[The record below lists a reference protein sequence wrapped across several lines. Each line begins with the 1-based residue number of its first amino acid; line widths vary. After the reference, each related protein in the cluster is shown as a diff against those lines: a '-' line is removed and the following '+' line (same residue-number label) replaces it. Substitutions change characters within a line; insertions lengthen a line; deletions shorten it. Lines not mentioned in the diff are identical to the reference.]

1 MKSRREQYMS
11 NIIKAF
17 LNIVNRANY
26 ELLSSESGRNRVNS
40 VGKGLEVFVQDA
52 FAGTFICINEAERL
66 SRLEEAF
73 SYQGNQNNPPDL
85 ILKNSDAIEVK
96 KLQSQNS
103 AIALNSSYPKAKLY
117 ADSPMITK
125 ACKECEGW
133 SEKDIIYAVGY
144 TDDSSLKSLW
154 LVYGDCFCADKE
166 VYERIKDTISS
177 GIISIPNVEFTDT
190 KELGKV
196 KKVDPLG
203 ITDLRIRGM
212 WHIDNPNKIFSYL
225 HTTQSDSDFDL
236 ICLMK
241 KEKYDSLP
249 KNDREAVENL
259 SNVSV
264 SDVKIKNPNNPIQL
278 MDGKLLVFRLR
289 GN

>member
-1 MKSRREQYMS
+1 MS

-17 LNIVNRANY
+17 INIVNNPIV
-26 ELLSSESGRNRVNS
+26 ELVDYYNGRNRANNS
-40 VGKGLEVFVQDA
+40 GKALEIYVQDA
-52 FAGTFICINEAERL
+52 FADTIKETNEL
-66 SRLEEAF
+66 TRLEKLSNIY
-73 SYQGNQNNPPDL
+73 SYEGNQNNPPDL
-85 ILKNSDAIEVK
+85 MLKNSDAIEVK

-117 ADSPMITK
+117 ANSPMITK

-166 VYERIKDTISS
+166 VYERIKDTISR
-177 GIISIPNVEFTDT
+177 GITSIADVEFTDT

-225 HTTQSDSDFDL
+225 HTTQSDSDFEL

-249 KNDREAVENL
+249 QDDLEAVENL

-264 SDVKIKNPNNPIQL
+264 SDVKIKNPNNPVQL
-278 MDGKLLVFRLR
+278 VDGVLMVF
-289 GN
+289 NV